1 MPPLPNARH
10 ELFAQNLA
18 RGMTQE
24 AAYEAAGYRRHA
36 GHASALA
43 AEDRVFA
50 RTAELQSCTAERAVI
65 TAVRLIE
72 LAEEARLLAMENN
85 QASAA
90 ISAIKEMAA
99 LAGLR
104 TEKPEPPKGMD
115 EMSDEELTEIARGGR
130 ARAPGAMRGSSKPH

>member
-36 GHASALA
+36 GNASALA
-43 AEDRVFA
+43 SDTAVSA
-50 RTAELQSCTAERAVI
+50 RLAELQGRAADKSVI
-65 TAVRLIE
+65 TAARLIE
-72 LAEEARLLAMENN
+72 LAEAARLLAMENN

-90 ISAIKEMAA
+90 ISAIKEMAV

-104 TEKPEPPKGMD
+104 AEKPEPAKGLD
-115 EMSDEELTEIARGGR
+115 DMSDDELADIARGGVV
-130 ARAPGAMRGSSKPH
+130 AAEAPRGSAKPH

>member
-18 RGMTQE
+18 RGMTHE

-43 AEDRVFA
+43 GEDRVAA
-50 RTAELQSCTAERAVI
+50 RVAELQSRVAERAVI

-90 ISAIKEMAA
+90 ISAIREMAA

-104 TEKPEPPKGMD
+104 AEKPEPVKGLD
-115 EMSDEELTEIARGGR
+115 EMSDAELTEIVRGG
-130 ARAPGAMRGSSKPH
+130 AVLPDMPPGSSTH